1 MFIYVEAIQRKFNNT
16 MVDSISMLIWKKREE
31 WLLIYLSMLYGPRL
45 EFVRKAETVNARKHY
60 TVHGYMIGIPN
71 FLFISRSLFYLRM
84 WYIEEDL
91 VFRRVVHILS
101 KALITNIIVG
111 FINRYI
117 TTLYARKLPL
127 QLMN

>member
-1 MFIYVEAIQRKFNNT
+1 
-16 MVDSISMLIWKKREE
+16 
-31 WLLIYLSMLYGPRL
+31 MLYGPRL

-111 FINRYI
+111 FINRYHEI
-117 TTLYARKLPL
+117 GNFICPKTTFATDELKI
-127 QLMN
+127 NI